1 MNLILLDFISG
12 MCIGIELFIGDDL
25 EEDDVF
31 AVQIDL
37 LILRI
42 TFIRKRV

>member
-1 MNLILLDFISG
+1 MNVILLDFISG
-12 MCIGIELFIGDDL
+12 MSIGLEFFLDDDL

-31 AVQIDL
+31 AFQIDL

>member
-1 MNLILLDFISG
+1 MNVILLDFISG
-12 MCIGIELFIGDDL
+12 MCLGIELFTGDDL

-31 AVQIDL
+31 AMQIDL

-42 TFIRKRV
+42 TYIRKRV

>member
-1 MNLILLDFISG
+1 MNIILLDFISG
-12 MCIGIELFIGDDL
+12 MSIGIELFTGDDL

-31 AVQIDL
+31 AFQIDL

-42 TFIRKRV
+42 TYIRKRV

>member
-1 MNLILLDFISG
+1 MNVILLDIISG
-12 MCIGIELFIGDDL
+12 MSIGLEFFLDDDL
-25 EEDDVF
+25 DEEDVF
-31 AVQIDL
+31 AFQIDL

>member
-1 MNLILLDFISG
+1 MNIILLDVITG
-12 MCIGIELFIGDDL
+12 MCLGIEFFTGDELD
-25 EEDDVF
+25 EEDQF
-31 AVQIDL
+31 AMQIDL